1 LALFSSKSE
10 VRLAKSNRACAYPSR
25 LKDTKKGW
33 IDMAQHWQEILPIDR
48 YVVAADGLLHE
59 YDRKVLTFLYQPLIG
74 STCFS
79 LYMTLWAELEDN
91 RLWSESSTHH
101 LLMNLMEMNLKDIY
115 EARLK
120 LEGIGLL
127 KTRVK
132 TDEGGRSFIYELRP
146 PLTPEQFFLDGML
159 NIYLYRKIGKN
170 HFARLKRFFS
180 DQQKPSADE
189 YIDVTRAFQDVF
201 ASAAPGSMKYVQGLS
216 EDLHEEENQQFIG
229 RNEPSPIQIGFD
241 TFDFDLL
248 IAGLNES
255 LVPKKALTPK
265 VKKIISNL
273 AFLYQIDPIEMKNF
287 ILGAINEHEEIDIED
302 LRKGA
307 RDWYQFVNYDQLP
320 SLINRTQPVVHQT
333 QITEPKTPEEK
344 LIRSYETT
352 PPLIVFKELSGG
364 VEPSNANLKTLEEIM
379 IKYKLP
385 PGVVN
390 VLIEVAMR
398 KTDMKFTKGFVES
411 IASHW
416 ARKQVK
422 TVKEAM
428 ELAKNE
434 EHKATESKKT
444 GRSTNKKPIRTELIP
459 DWFDE
464 STKETGKDSSQD
476 NNSETEAKKRAIEEK
491 LKAFRK

>member
-79 LYMTLWAELEDN
+79 LYMTLWSELEDN

-229 RNEPSPIQIGFD
+229 RNEPSPIQIGLD

-390 VLIEVAMR
+390 VLIEVTMR

-428 ELAKNE
+428 DLAKNE
-434 EHKATESKKT
+434 ELKANESKKN
-444 GRSTNKKPIRTELIP
+444 GQI
-459 DWFDE
+459 
-464 STKETGKDSSQD
+464 GKQKA
-476 NNSETEAKKRAIEEK
+476 NSNRVNS
-491 LKAFRK
+491 

>member
-1 LALFSSKSE
+1 MALFDFITE
-10 VRLAKSNRACAYPSR
+10 EGWSN
-25 LKDTKKGW
+25 
-33 IDMAQHWQEILPIDR
+33 MAQHWQEILPIDR
-48 YVVAADGLLHE
+48 YIVAADGLLHD

-79 LYMTLWAELEDN
+79 LYMTLWAELEEN

-101 LLMNLMEMNLKDIY
+101 LLMNLLEMNLKDIY

-132 TDEGGRSFIYELRP
+132 TDEEGRSFLYELRP
-146 PLTPEQFFLDGML
+146 PLNPEQFFLDGML

-170 HFARLKRFFS
+170 HFSRLKRFFS
-180 DQQKPSADE
+180 DLQKPSEEE
-189 YIDVTRAFQDVF
+189 YIEVTKAFQDVF
-201 ASAAPGSMKYVQGLS
+201 ASAGPGSMQYIQGISKELN
-216 EDLHEEENQQFIG
+216 EDENQQFIG
-229 RNEPSPIQIGFD
+229 RQTANPLQIGLD

-248 IAGLNES
+248 TAGLNES

-265 VKKIISNL
+265 VKNVISNL

-287 ILGAINEHEEIDIED
+287 ILGAINEHEEINIED

-320 SLINRTQPVVHQT
+320 SLINRTQPIVHQT

-364 VEPSNANLKTLEEIM
+364 VEPSNTNLKTLEEIM
-379 IKYKLP
+379 IKYKLT

-434 EHKATESKKT
+434 EHKVAESKKA
-444 GRSTNKKPIRTELIP
+444 GRTTNKKPIRTELIP

-464 STKETGKDSSQD
+464 STPQASKERSEG
-476 NNSETEAKKRAIEEK
+476 NNNEVEAKKRAIEEK